1 MNKKK
6 LLIRGAILIIAGMVV
21 AVGGGKVLV
30 HFRAENN
37 VVFTDIHNKDLISR
51 GEYVARSS
59 DCAAC
64 HTPPGEVPYSGGL
77 AMQSPAGTI
86 YSTNIT
92 PDKHYGIGDYSYA
105 DFRNAVKLGIRKDGT
120 PLYPAMPFPSYQIIP
135 DKDIEAMYAYFMT
148 SVQASGKKIP
158 PPAIPWPLNM
168 RWPMSWWQF
177 LFSRERSFVPPQHA
191 SEQISR
197 GAYLV
202 EGPEHCGACHT
213 PRNIFFQEKA
223 MSMSGNNSY
232 LSGAVMEGW
241 YAKSLRGDDTGL
253 GLWGQDD
260 IEDFLK
266 TGRTDNSAAYGMMA
280 PVIEHSTRFLSDED
294 IRSIAVYL
302 KSLPPVAGIPVKK
315 QKSDKTTTVLENGRY
330 LSDRGAVIYKEY
342 CSVCHRNNGNG
353 VDRTF
358 PALNGNTSVITKEPS
373 SVIQITL
380 TGGKMPKNNKD
391 PMTFAMP
398 GFFHLSDED
407 IASVTTFIRQGWD
420 NDAPVV
426 SPEDVAKI
434 REIILHKDED
444 IKAGERREKP

>member
-1 MNKKK
+1 
-6 LLIRGAILIIAGMVV
+6 MVV

-51 GEYVARSS
+51 GKYVARSS
-59 DCAAC
+59 DCVAC

-77 AMQSPAGTI
+77 AMLSPAGTI

-92 PDKHYGIGDYSYA
+92 PDKRYGIGDYSYA

-148 SVQASGKKIP
+148 SVQASDKQIP

-168 RWPMSWWQF
+168 RWPMAWWQF
-177 LFSRERSFVPPQHA
+177 LFSRERAFMPPQNA
-191 SEQISR
+191 SKEMSR

-202 EGPEHCGACHT
+202 EGPEHCGSCHT
-213 PRNIFFQEKA
+213 PRNLFFQEKA
-223 MSMSGNNSY
+223 MTMSGDNSY

-253 GLWGQDD
+253 GLWSQDD

-266 TGRTDNSAAYGMMA
+266 TGRTNNSAAYGMMA

-294 IRSIAVYL
+294 IRSMAVYL
-302 KSLPPVAGIPVKK
+302 KSLPPVSGSPVKK
-315 QKSDKTTTVLENGRY
+315 QKMNNTAIMLEGGRY

-353 VDRTF
+353 VERIF
-358 PALNGNTSVITKEPS
+358 PALNANTSVVTKDPS

-380 TGGKMPKNNKD
+380 TGGKMPKNNED
-391 PMTFAMP
+391 QMVFAMP
-398 GFFHLSDED
+398 GFFRLSDED
-407 IASVTTFIRQGWD
+407 VASVTTFIRQGWG

-444 IKAGERREKP
+444 IKAGERGKNP